1 MHEVLKSYLK
11 KLTNLSG
18 NNRSLM
24 LRKLSADQFL
34 DLYAL
39 NFITDATGA
48 FSIIEH
54 LVAGRKK
61 VLCPVMDSRHEDTNL
76 VSRRLKKLQRVDKFI
91 QEERGS
97 KDLYVGWPFVK
108 GKFSDGTSARC
119 PVLFFPV
126 SLEIQKDQWLLV
138 PRVEEGVTF
147 NKSFF
152 LAYSHYNGINLTDDF
167 LDRTFED
174 FDDDSTVFRTSLY
187 QLLKESPVEIN
198 FNRENFE
205 DALHSFREYNK
216 PEFEEEH
223 ANGELKMFPEAVLGI
238 FPQAGSQLVP
248 DYLKLIED
256 NTAHDIDDFFAERT
270 LIEPEDQPGQRKFS
284 FLDTVDEEKMI
295 TPFKMD
301 AHQENALK
309 AITKGNSLVVQGPP
323 GTGKSQ
329 LICNLVSDHI
339 ALGKKVLVVCQ
350 KRAAL
355 DVVYGR
361 MHEIDMTD
369 FVGLVHDFR
378 NDRKE
383 IYKKIARQVHRIDEY
398 KMRNNGLDS
407 IQLERKFL
415 QTSRR
420 IDQVTTELEEFK
432 FALFDESECGLSVK
446 ELYLTSDIQA
456 PAVNFKQEYTW
467 FHFDK
472 IHEFSG
478 KLRDYTE
485 YSLRLSAPGYPWKDR
500 RSFTNYGVT
509 EERAVLDALDDI
521 PAYQKEIG
529 DRIEEQI
536 GERLSLEDGEFFL
549 SRRDF
554 IIEMLGILKNEQAYR
569 LFQHMVAYPDS
580 DTSVLWLANM
590 ERVLMECYKGAGP
603 EMSLP
608 SDMLG
613 KFQETLQRN
622 MDARRSILKLIQW
635 KLFSKD
641 KSFMRRV
648 LLDNHLKQNREGLNL
663 MVEKIDNR
671 LNLEHNIT
679 KLRNID
685 WITEIP
691 GRYEKIHFQNWFY
704 IMKLAVKAKL
714 IFTSLRNFKELFN
727 VQKLSFIE
735 FRNKLELIYQLIKGI
750 PDRKTQWLVYLTE
763 GQIAKVIDNAGI
775 IDEMKK
781 TLRKDFESLCEFD
794 KLRQDMLTH
803 EQKSVDK
810 VMDELPDA
818 TPEKVEA
825 LFQNSLRLA
834 WIEHIETKYPVLRTV
849 SSSKFM
855 KMVVELQNCVR
866 EKMQISNEML
876 LLRARE
882 RTYEHAEYN
891 RLNNMVT
898 YRDLLHQ
905 VTKKKR
911 IWPLRKLIAEHYE
924 ELFDLVP
931 CWMASPESVSAIFP
945 MQTMFDLV
953 IFDEAS
959 QCFVERGIPAM
970 YRGRQ
975 LLIAG
980 DDKQLRPSDLYQ
992 VRFDDEAEKD
1002 VPALEL
1008 DSLLELAQQHLM
1020 SVQLKGHYRSKSL
1033 DLIDFSNRHF
1043 YEGNLRLLPDYDVVN
1058 KAEPAISYIKVNGT
1072 WENNIN
1078 KVEAKKV
1085 VALLMDILEKEPGKE
1100 VGVVTFNAKQQQ
1112 HILDV
1117 LDEKVLDSGQAIPGH
1132 WFVKNIENV
1141 QGDEKDI
1148 IIFSTAYAPDPKGKM
1163 IMQFGSLN
1171 AENGENRLN
1180 VAITRAREKIMIVS
1194 SIKPQELKV
1203 EDAKNEGP
1211 KLLKEYLQFALEVSK
1226 GKFKPSPT
1234 LPAKHQ
1240 GDWYLKNQL
1249 EQWSSGN
1256 FDEFTFVEELPF
1268 SDITIKNDLG
1278 YIGLILTDDDI
1289 YYQGQSVK
1297 DSHVYTPFTL
1307 SKKKWSFTAVFSRE
1321 FWNNREEVKESLVRF
1336 VNHHTQK
1343 VGKNSTI

>member
-11 KLTNLSG
+11 RLTNLSG

-24 LRKLSADQFL
+24 LRRLSADQFL

-39 NFITDATGA
+39 NFITESGA
-48 FSIIEH
+48 FDILEH
-54 LVAGRKK
+54 LIGGRKK
-61 VLCPVMDSRHEDTNL
+61 VLCPLMDSRHEDTNV
-76 VSRRLKKLQRVDKFI
+76 VSRKLKKLQRVDRFI

-108 GKFSDGTSARC
+108 GKFSDGTPARC

-126 SLEIQKDQWLLV
+126 TLELKKDHWMLV

-152 LAYSHYNGINLTDDF
+152 LAYSHYNGIALTDDF

-198 FNRENFE
+198 FNQENFQDDLHPFREYKKAEFE
-205 DALHSFREYNK
+205 DA
-216 PEFEEEH
+216 H

-248 DYLKLIED
+248 DYIRLIED
-256 NTAHDIDDFFAERT
+256 KSIQDIDDFFAART
-270 LIEPEDQPGQRKFS
+270 LTEPEDHSGLRKFS

-329 LICNLVSDHI
+329 LICNLISDHV

-355 DVVYGR
+355 DVVYNR

-378 NDRKE
+378 NDRKD
-383 IYKKIARQVHRIDEY
+383 IYKKIARQIDRIDEY
-398 KMRNNGLDS
+398 KMKNNGLDS

-420 IDQVTTELEEFK
+420 IDQMTTELEEFK
-432 FALFDESECGLSVK
+432 FALFDESECGLSAK
-446 ELYLTSDIQA
+446 ELYLTSDPEA
-456 PAVNFKQEYTW
+456 PAINFKQEHPR
-467 FHFDK
+467 FRFEDPDVF
-472 IHEFSG
+472 IRR
-478 KLRDYTE
+478 LRDYTE
-485 YSLRLSAPGYPWKDR
+485 YTLQHSAPDYPWKER
-500 RSFTNYGVT
+500 RSFTNHGVT
-509 EERAVLDALDDI
+509 EERAILETLEDI
-521 PAYQKEIG
+521 PAYQNEIG
-529 DRIEEQI
+529 DRLEDQI
-536 GERLSLEDGEFFL
+536 GERLSLSDCEYFL

-554 IIEMLGILKNEQAYR
+554 IIEMLGILRNEQAYR
-569 LFQHMVAYPDS
+569 LFQHMVSYPDS

-603 EMSLP
+603 ELTLP

-613 KFQETLQRN
+613 KFQETLQRSMN
-622 MDARRSILKLIQW
+622 ARRSILKLLHW

-641 KSFMRRV
+641 KLFMRRV
-648 LLDNHLKQNREGLNL
+648 LADNQLKKNREGLNV

-671 LNLEHNIT
+671 LNLEHNVT
-679 KLRNID
+679 KLRSID

-691 GRYEKIHFQNWFY
+691 ERYEKVHFQNWFY
-704 IMKLAVKAKL
+704 IMKLSVKAKL
-714 IFTSLRNFKELFN
+714 IFNALRNFREFFN
-727 VQKLSFIE
+727 VQKLTFIE
-735 FRNKLELIYQLIKGI
+735 FRDKLEHIYMLIKDI
-750 PDRKTQWLVYLTE
+750 PDRKNQWLIYLTE
-763 GQIAKVIDNAGI
+763 GQIAKLIENPGRL
-775 IDEMKK
+775 DEMKS
-781 TLRKDFESLCEFD
+781 TLRRDFESLCEYD
-794 KLRQDMLTH
+794 KLQEEMLAH
-803 EQKSVDK
+803 ELQAADK
-810 VMDELPDA
+810 VLDELPDA
-818 TPEKVEA
+818 TPDKVEE

-834 WIEHIETKYPVLRTV
+834 WIEHIETKYPILRSV
-849 SSSKFM
+849 SSNKFM
-855 KMVVELQNCVR
+855 KTVVELQNCVR

-882 RTYEHAEYN
+882 RTYENAEYN

-898 YRDLLHQ
+898 YRDLYHQ
-905 VTKKKR
+905 TTKKKR
-911 IWPLRKLIAEHYE
+911 VWPLRKLIAAHYE
-924 ELFDLVP
+924 ELFDLMP

-975 LLIAG
+975 LLVAG

-992 VRFDDEAEKD
+992 VRFDDEADKD
-1002 VPALEL
+1002 IPALEL
-1008 DSLLELAQQHLM
+1008 DSLLELAHQHLM

-1033 DLIDFSNRHF
+1033 DLIDFSNQHF
-1043 YEGNLRLLPDYDVVN
+1043 YEGNLRLLPDYEVVN
-1058 KAEPAISYIKVNGT
+1058 NAEPAIEYLKVNGV

-1078 KVEAKKV
+1078 KKEAQKV
-1085 VALLMDILEKEPGKE
+1085 VSLMMDILDREPGKE
-1100 VGVVTFNAKQQQ
+1100 VGVVTFNARQQQ
-1112 HILDV
+1112 HILDL
-1117 LDEKVLDSGQAIPGH
+1117 LDEEIMASGRILPDN

-1171 AENGENRLN
+1171 AANGENRLN
-1180 VAITRAREKIMIVS
+1180 VAVTRAREKIILIT

-1203 EDAKNEGP
+1203 EESKNEGP
-1211 KLLKEYLQFALEVSK
+1211 RLLKKYLEYALEVSK
-1226 GKFKPSPT
+1226 GRFKPCPAT
-1234 LPAKHQ
+1234 PAKHHA
-1240 GDWYLKNQL
+1240 DWYLKNQL
-1249 EQWSSGN
+1249 QHWSADH
-1256 FDEFTFVEELPF
+1256 FDAFTFIEELPF
-1268 SDITIKNDLG
+1268 SDITIKNSEG
-1278 YIGLILTDDDI
+1278 YIGLILTDDDL
-1289 YYQGQSVK
+1289 YYQSQSVK
-1297 DSHVYTPFTL
+1297 DAHVYTPFTL
-1307 SKKKWSFTAVFSRE
+1307 SKKSWNFTGVFSRE
-1321 FWNNREEVKESLVRF
+1321 FWNNRETVKESLVRF
-1336 VNHHTQK
+1336 VNHHTRTESSK
-1343 VGKNSTI
+1343 L